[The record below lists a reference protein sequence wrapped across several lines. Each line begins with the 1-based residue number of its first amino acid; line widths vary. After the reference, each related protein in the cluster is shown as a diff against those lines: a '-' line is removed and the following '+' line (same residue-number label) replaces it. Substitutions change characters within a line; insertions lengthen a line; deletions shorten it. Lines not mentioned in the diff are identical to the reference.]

1 MRRSLL
7 FLTTLAA
14 ASLSAADFRNFAV
27 TLGNCT
33 EYIGTKQIPLAR
45 VAPSV
50 PAPFLIAG
58 AETGFAT
65 IVIRAGRCGRAS
77 LEGAPSEEVR
87 VAQVGVV
94 LIPPDGTG
102 GINNYTLAYSTNSL
116 RLAARLELAGLNV
129 TLDPDLVY
137 EVTPDPPVTGGEFF
151 FDASPLT
158 APAWYLSGMV
168 TDPAGPQFPFVAN
181 WWSAIRSGKLKMAT
195 SIPLLA
201 YGDGSVRI
209 YSRRGGLVGKLI
221 GGNSTGFE
229 VNLRGVFANAT
240 MQVSVLP

>member
-1 MRRSLL
+1 MRNSFL
-7 FLTTLAA
+7 FLILTA
-14 ASLSAADFRNFAV
+14 ASLQASDPRNFPV

-33 EYIGTKQIPLAR
+33 EFIGTKQIPVAS
-45 VAPSV
+45 VAPLV
-50 PAPFLIAG
+50 PSSFLIAG

-65 IVIRAGRCGRAS
+65 LVIRAGRCGRAS
-77 LEGAPSEEVR
+77 VDGGPVEDAR

-102 GINNYTLAYSTNSL
+102 GINNYTLSYSTNSL

-137 EVTPDPPVTGGEFF
+137 EVSPDPPVAGGEFF
-151 FDASPLT
+151 FDVSPLA
-158 APAWYLSGMV
+158 APAWFLSGRV

-181 WWSAIRSGKLKMAT
+181 WWSALRAGKLKMAT

-209 YSRRGGLVGKLI
+209 YSRRGGLVGRLI

-240 MQVSVLP
+240 MQVSVVP